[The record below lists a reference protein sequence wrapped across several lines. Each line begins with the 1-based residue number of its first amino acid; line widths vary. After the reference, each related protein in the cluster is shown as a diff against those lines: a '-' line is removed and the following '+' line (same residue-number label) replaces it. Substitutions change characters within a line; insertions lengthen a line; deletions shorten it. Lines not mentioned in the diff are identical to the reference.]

1 MADEVAKVNIIASD
15 LPDSILKSE
24 RMVGKHNMLHDLAD
38 YTDELKGYA
47 PPEKE
52 KGGST
57 NQGLVATS
65 PSSPAPDTLIDKIV
79 REHRNCHENVA
90 EYPEA
95 CNDFY
100 TGGLDSTLEPVDL
113 AVFKIAKAQA
123 RRAENDRCDEGKCS
137 NLLNKLMGA
146 FKGEG

>member
-1 MADEVAKVNIIASD
+1 MPDEVAKVNITVSD

-24 RMVGKHNMLHDLAD
+24 RLVARHNLLHDIGD

-47 PPEKE
+47 PPEKDTSGSPV
-52 KGGST
+52 GG
-57 NQGLVATS
+57 
-65 PSSPAPDTLIDKIV
+65 PSISKDTIIDKII
-79 REHRNCHENVA
+79 RDHRNCHENVA

-146 FKGEG
+146 FKGEE